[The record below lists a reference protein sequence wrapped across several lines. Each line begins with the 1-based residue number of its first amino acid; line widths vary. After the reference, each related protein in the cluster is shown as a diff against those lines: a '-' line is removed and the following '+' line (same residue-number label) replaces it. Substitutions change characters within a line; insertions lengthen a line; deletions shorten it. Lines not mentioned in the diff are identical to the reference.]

1 MIMALKDTLFTNL
14 IKKILSLNLELTN
27 KENSS

>member
-1 MIMALKDTLFTNL
+1 MALKDTLFTNL